1 MSQDNMPLTGFDEM
15 NLNPLVFAAVQEVG
29 YTIPTPIQTQTIPH
43 LLQGKDM
50 IGQARTGTGKTA
62 AFALPLLSR
71 IDLDNRRPQIL
82 VLTPTRELAIQVA
95 ESFKTYGAKM
105 KGLNVLSVYG
115 GQSYE
120 IQLKQLKRGVHVI
133 VGTPGRLMDH
143 MRRKTVSFA
152 DLSCMVL
159 DEADEMLHMG
169 FIDDVEWILE
179 QTPKD
184 AQTALFS
191 ATMPRPIRN
200 IAQKYLKTPKEIMIK
215 SETTGADTINQQYWM
230 VAGAKKAQALI
241 RILEAAT
248 FDGVIVFVKTKS
260 STLDVAKS
268 LEDRGFKVE
277 ALNGDIAQNARERTV
292 NRLKSGHIDILVA
305 TDVAARGLDV
315 DRISHV
321 INYDMPSKAEPYVHR
336 IGRTGRAGRTG
347 EAILFVNRNERWMLK
362 ILERTTKGL
371 IKEISLPSNAAI
383 NHKRVADFKQ
393 AITRTLESQDLNAFQ
408 EMIESYALEQEVPV
422 TKVAAALAKLT
433 HGDKPFLLSLHQETH
448 RPGQKTTT
456 ARPERSNRSERS
468 ERPGSRRPGV
478 ERESF
483 SKKKPLADRK
493 LMTDRKPITDRKA
506 TADRKPMAD
515 RKPLAATRNQ
525 SMDGSSPI
533 KKESTPIK
541 KAAPVQSVSVMPL
554 KKGMERY
561 RIEVGRTHGVRAG
574 DIVGAISN
582 EAGLD
587 SKHIKSVDINQDFS
601 FVDLPADMPT
611 DIFKLLKNT
620 WVRSQ
625 QMSISKHA

>member
-1 MSQDNMPLTGFDEM
+1 MSQDNLSQENSPLIGFDEM
-15 NLNPLVFAAVQEVG
+15 NLSAPVLKAVQNVG
-29 YTIPTPIQTQTIPH
+29 YAIPTPIQALTIPH
-43 LLQGKDM
+43 LIQGKDM

-71 IDLDNRRPQIL
+71 IDLANRRPQVL

-95 ESFKTYGAKM
+95 ESFKTYGAEM

-120 IQLKQLKRGVHVI
+120 IQLKQLKRGVHVV

-143 MRRKTVSFA
+143 MRRKTVTFA
-152 DLSCMVL
+152 DLACMVL

-169 FIDDVEWILE
+169 FIEDVEWILE
-179 QTPKD
+179 QTPKE

-215 SETTGADTINQQYWM
+215 PDSTGVDTINQQYWM

-248 FDGVIVFVKTKS
+248 FDGVIVFVKTKT

-277 ALNGDIAQNARERTV
+277 ALNGDIAQNARERTFS
-292 NRLKSGHIDILVA
+292 RLKSGHIDILVA

-362 ILERTTKGL
+362 VLERTTKCS
-371 IKEISLPSNAAI
+371 IKEISLPSNKAI
-383 NHKRVADFKQ
+383 NNKRVADFKQ
-393 AITRTLESQDLNAFQ
+393 AITQTIESQDLDVF
-408 EMIESYALEQEVPV
+408 EKMIASYALEQNIPV
-422 TKVAAALAKLT
+422 TQVAAALAKLA
-433 HGDKPFLLSLHQETH
+433 HGDTPFLLTPEKEKPAIKTKTRNVRPNQTARRDRDDFSPKTH
-448 RPGQKTTT
+448 R
-456 ARPERSNRSERS
+456 
-468 ERPGSRRPGV
+468 
-478 ERESF
+478 
-483 SKKKPLADRK
+483 L
-493 LMTDRKPITDRKA
+493 
-506 TADRKPMAD
+506 D
-515 RKPLAATRNQ
+515 RKPLADKKTLTDKKPLAAKKGLSAADARPKKKA
-525 SMDGSSPI
+525 SSPKTAPLRKI
-533 KKESTPIK
+533 
-541 KAAPVQSVSVMPL
+541 AAAPL
-554 KKGMERY
+554 KKGMDRY

-587 SKHIKSVDINQDFS
+587 SKYIKGVDINQDFS
-601 FVDLPADMPT
+601 FVDLPSDMPK
-611 DIFKLLKNT
+611 DIFKVLQNT

>member
-1 MSQDNMPLTGFDEM
+1 MPLTGFDEM
-15 NLNPLVFAAVQEVG
+15 NLNPLVLAAVHEVG

-71 IDLDNRRPQIL
+71 IDLANARPQIL

-105 KGLNVLSVYG
+105 KGLSVLSVYG

-120 IQLKQLKRGVHVI
+120 IQLKQLKRGVHVV

-152 DLSCMVL
+152 DLTCMVL

-191 ATMPRPIRN
+191 ATMPKPIRN

-215 SETTGADTINQQYWM
+215 SDTTGADTINQQYWM

-260 STLDVAKS
+260 ATLDVAKS
-268 LEDRGFKVE
+268 LEERGFKVE
-277 ALNGDIAQNARERTV
+277 ALNGDIAQSARERTI

-321 INYDMPSKAEPYVHR
+321 INYDMPSKPEPYVHR

-347 EAILFVNRNERWMLK
+347 EAILFVNRNERWMLNV
-362 ILERTTKGL
+362 LEKTTKGQ
-371 IKEISLPSNAAI
+371 IKEISLPSNKAI
-383 NHKRVADFKQ
+383 NDKRVADFKQ

-408 EMIESYALEQEVPV
+408 EMIESYALDQEVPV
-422 TKVAAALAKLT
+422 AKVAAALAKLA
-433 HGDKPFLLSLHQETH
+433 HGDTPFLLSLHQEDK
-448 RPGQKTTT
+448 RPDLRATTSRPEQST
-456 ARPERSNRSERS
+456 RSVRPERSARPERPERPERS
-468 ERPGSRRPGV
+468 KRPERV

-483 SKKKPLADRK
+483 SKKKPLP
-493 LMTDRKPITDRKA
+493 DRKPMS
-506 TADRKPMAD
+506 DRKPMAA
-515 RKPLAATRNQ
+515 KKYQP
-525 SMDGSSPI
+525 MDDSSP
-533 KKESTPIK
+533 KMKETPPIK
-541 KAAPVQSVSVMPL
+541 KAAPLQSVPAMPI

-601 FVDLPADMPT
+601 FVDLPADMPN
-611 DIFKLLKNT
+611 DIFKLLQNT

>member
-1 MSQDNMPLTGFDEM
+1 MSQDNLSQDNLPLIGFDEM
-15 NLNPLVFAAVQEVG
+15 NLSPAVFEAVQNVG
-29 YTIPTPIQTQTIPH
+29 YTTPTPIQALTIPH
-43 LLQGKDM
+43 LIQGKDM

-95 ESFKTYGAKM
+95 QSFKTYGAKM
-105 KGLNVLSVYG
+105 KGLSVLSVYG

-120 IQLKQLKRGVHVI
+120 IQLKQLKRGVHVV

-143 MRRKTVSFA
+143 MRRKTVTFA
-152 DLSCMVL
+152 DLTCMVL

-169 FIDDVEWILE
+169 FIEDVEWILD

-200 IAQKYLKTPKEIMIK
+200 IAQKYLKNPKEIMIK
-215 SETTGADTINQQYWM
+215 PDATGVDTINQQYWM

-248 FDGVIVFVKTKS
+248 FDGVIVFVKTKT

-277 ALNGDIAQNARERTV
+277 ALNGDIAQNARERTI

-362 ILERTTKGL
+362 VLERTTKCS
-371 IKEISLPSNAAI
+371 IKEISLPSNKAI
-383 NHKRVADFKQ
+383 NNKRVADFKQ
-393 AITRTLESQDLNAFQ
+393 AITQTLESQDLGVF
-408 EMIESYALEQEVPV
+408 EKMIESYALEQNIPV
-422 TKVAAALAKLT
+422 TQVAAALAKLA
-433 HGDKPFLLSLHQETH
+433 HGDTPFLLTPDTEKPAFKPKTKNVRPDQTARRNRDNFSPKTH
-448 RPGQKTTT
+448 R
-456 ARPERSNRSERS
+456 
-468 ERPGSRRPGV
+468 
-478 ERESF
+478 
-483 SKKKPLADRK
+483 L
-493 LMTDRKPITDRKA
+493 
-506 TADRKPMAD
+506 D
-515 RKPLAATRNQ
+515 RKPLAAKKGQPVADTRPKKRAA
-525 SMDGSSPI
+525 SP
-533 KKESTPIK
+533 
-541 KAAPVQSVSVMPL
+541 KAAAPRKMAAAPL
-554 KKGMERY
+554 KKGMDRY

-587 SKHIKSVDINQDFS
+587 SRYIKGVDINQDFS
-601 FVDLPADMPT
+601 FVDLPSDMPK
-611 DIFKLLKNT
+611 DIFKVLQNT

>member
-1 MSQDNMPLTGFDEM
+1 MSQDNLPLTGFDEM
-15 NLNPLVFAAVQEVG
+15 NLIPPVLAAVQDVG
-29 YTIPTPIQTQTIPH
+29 YTTPTPIQALTIPH
-43 LLQGKDM
+43 LIQGKDM

-71 IDLDNRRPQIL
+71 IDLSNKRPQVL

-120 IQLKQLKRGVHVI
+120 IQLRQLKRGVHVV

-143 MRRKTVSFA
+143 MRRKTVSFS

-179 QTPKD
+179 QTPD
-184 AQTALFS
+184 DSQTALFS
-191 ATMPRPIRN
+191 ATMPKPIRN
-200 IAQKYLKTPKEIMIK
+200 IAQKYLTTPKEIMIK
-215 SETTGADTINQQYWM
+215 PDSTGVETIDQQYWM

-248 FDGVIVFVKTKS
+248 FDGVIVFVKTKT

-277 ALNGDIAQNARERTV
+277 ALNGDIAQNARERTIS
-292 NRLKSGHIDILVA
+292 RLKSGHIDILVA

-362 ILERTTKGL
+362 VLERTTKNR
-371 IKEISLPSNAAI
+371 IKEISLPSNKAI
-383 NHKRVADFKQ
+383 NKKRVTDFKQ
-393 AITRTLESQDLNAFQ
+393 SITQTLASQDLSVFQ
-408 EMIESYALEQEVPV
+408 EMIEVYAIEQDIPV
-422 TKVAAALAKLT
+422 AQVAAALAKLA
-433 HGDKPFLLSLHQETH
+433 HGDKPFLLPAHMENKK
-448 RPGQKTTT
+448 PAKKAKA
-456 ARPERSNRSERS
+456 ARPERRDREDF
-468 ERPGSRRPGV
+468 SR
-478 ERESF
+478 
-483 SKKKPLADRK
+483 KKA
-493 LMTDRKPITDRKA
+493 MSDRKPIVRKNPVA
-506 TADRKPMAD
+506 KKDHPMDDYAPKKKKSKPMEKTAM
-515 RKPLAATRNQ
+515 PQAIPAT
-525 SMDGSSPI
+525 P
-533 KKESTPIK
+533 P
-541 KAAPVQSVSVMPL
+541 
-554 KKGMERY
+554 KKGMDRY

-587 SKHIKSVDINQDFS
+587 SKHIKSVDINQNFS
-601 FVDLPADMPT
+601 FVDLPSDMPK
-611 DIFKLLKNT
+611 DIFKLLQNT

>member
-1 MSQDNMPLTGFDEM
+1 MSQDNLPLIGFDEM
-15 NLNPLVFAAVQEVG
+15 NLSPSVFSAVQNVG
-29 YTIPTPIQTQTIPH
+29 YTTPTPIQALTIPH
-43 LLQGKDM
+43 LIQGKDM

-71 IDLDNRRPQIL
+71 IDLENRRPQVL

-95 ESFKTYGAKM
+95 ESFKTYGAQM

-120 IQLKQLKRGVHVI
+120 IQLKQLKRGVHVV

-200 IAQKYLKTPKEIMIK
+200 IAQKYLKDPKEIMIK
-215 SETTGADTINQQYWM
+215 PDSTGVDTINQQYWM

-260 STLDVAKS
+260 ATLDVAKS

-321 INYDMPSKAEPYVHR
+321 INYDMPPKAEPYVHR

-362 ILERTTKGL
+362 VLERTTQRS
-371 IKEISLPSNAAI
+371 IKEISLPSNKAV
-383 NHKRVADFKQ
+383 NNKRVADFKQ
-393 AITRTLESQDLNAFQ
+393 AITKTLESQDLNVFQ
-408 EMIESYALEQEVPV
+408 EMIESYALEQDIPV
-422 TKVAAALAKLT
+422 TRVAAALAKLA
-433 HGDKPFLLSLHQETH
+433 HGDTPFLLAA
-448 RPGQKTTT
+448 QKEKPAFKTKT
-456 ARPERSNRSERS
+456 ARPERPNRRD
-468 ERPGSRRPGV
+468 
-478 ERESF
+478 REEV
-483 SKKKPLADRK
+483 SKKIHRLERKPLADK
-493 LMTDRKPITDRKA
+493 KPLT
-506 TADRKPMAD
+506 D
-515 RKPLAATRNQ
+515 RKPLADKNPLAA
-525 SMDGSSPI
+525 
-533 KKESTPIK
+533 KKSRPFDDARPRKKASTP
-541 KAAPVQSVSVMPL
+541 KAAISQKVAVMPL
-554 KKGMERY
+554 KKGMNRY

-587 SKHIKSVDINQDFS
+587 SKYIKSVDINQDFS
-601 FVDLPADMPT
+601 FVDLPSDMPK
-611 DIFKLLKNT
+611 DIFKLLHNT